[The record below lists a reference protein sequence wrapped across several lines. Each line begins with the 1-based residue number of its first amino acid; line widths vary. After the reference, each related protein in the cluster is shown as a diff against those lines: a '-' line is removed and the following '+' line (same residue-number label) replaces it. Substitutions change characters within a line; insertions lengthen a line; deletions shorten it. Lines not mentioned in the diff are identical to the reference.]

1 MAYWIKRILLK
12 PGEIVTER
20 ELRPDENL
28 FDGPPLVVGDK
39 LFVTCRDRK
48 FEARVIGEIGQDE
61 FTFRTQPSYY
71 ASKKSDVPS
80 LPRTGESRYPF
91 FNSAMGRNGSRPS
104 PGRRFFC

>member
-12 PGEIVTER
+12 TGEIVTER

-48 FEARVIGEIGQDE
+48 FEARVIWG
-61 FTFRTQPSYY
+61 
-71 ASKKSDVPS
+71 
-80 LPRTGESRYPF
+80 
-91 FNSAMGRNGSRPS
+91 NW
-104 PGRRFFC
+104 PGRVHLPNTTVLLRVEEI